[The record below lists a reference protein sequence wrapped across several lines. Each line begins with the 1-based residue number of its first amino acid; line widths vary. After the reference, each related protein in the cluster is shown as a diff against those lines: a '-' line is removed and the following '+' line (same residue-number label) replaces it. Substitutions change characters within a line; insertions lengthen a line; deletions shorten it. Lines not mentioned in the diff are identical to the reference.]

1 MLRTNEAF
9 PKRIF
14 NPASKEDL
22 AVYRRFINT
31 NSWGGA
37 TCPFELV
44 WPFLNIPHQL
54 ATQIAEHVVNSTAV
68 KSVA

>member
-1 MLRTNEAF
+1 MLLTHNSF
-9 PKRIF
+9 PKRTF
-14 NPASKEDL
+14 NPAKKEDL
-22 AVYRRFINT
+22 AVYRNFIKT
-31 NSWGGA
+31 NSWGQG

-54 ATQIAEHVVNSTAV
+54 ATQIAEHAVNSTAV

>member
-1 MLRTNEAF
+1 MLRTHEAF

-22 AVYRRFINT
+22 AVYRSFITT
-31 NSWGGA
+31 NSWSGK

-54 ATQIAEHVVNSTAV
+54 ATQIAEHAVNSSAV